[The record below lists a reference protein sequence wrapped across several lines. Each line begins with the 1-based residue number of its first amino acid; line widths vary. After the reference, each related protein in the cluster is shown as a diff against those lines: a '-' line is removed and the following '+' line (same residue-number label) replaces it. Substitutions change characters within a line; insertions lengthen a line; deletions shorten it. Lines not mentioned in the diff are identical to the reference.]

1 MKEYLLKLE
10 LDLFNELRSAEIDDR
25 EYILNE
31 LMMVREKLSVC

>member
-25 EYILNE
+25 ECILNE